1 MVPDQIAESRLRRF
15 FLSALVPLVAGT
27 FLLLGA
33 GGAQAATVI
42 LDPSDSTK
50 AIGIRNLEI
59 GGGDITGSSLFNVD
73 FTTQQSAASTYGF
86 FPGDLF
92 LFLPL
97 DGKAEAIADTM
108 DLINFQ
114 LNQGLGAEAGILGV
128 GSDAPLS
135 GSFNNYFIGYQT
147 ENGVGPF
154 AGVEVITAW
163 DSGQISA
170 DWTKNTTSTF
180 AYNADTSTAWAVI
193 TPVPE
198 PGTALLMGLGLAGLG
213 AAGRSRRG
221 ASRKAA

>member
-1 MVPDQIAESRLRRF
+1 MRK
-15 FLSALVPLVAGT
+15 LVTRAVLNGLAVLV
-27 FLLLGA
+27 LVLGA

-59 GGGDITGSSLFNVD
+59 GGGGITGSSLFNVD
-73 FTTQQSAASTYGF
+73 FTDQQSAASTYGP

-108 DLINFQ
+108 DLINFE
-114 LNQGLGAEAGILGV
+114 LNLEGGILGV
-128 GSDAPLS
+128 GADAPLS

-198 PGTALLMGLGLAGLG
+198 PGTALLMGLGLTGLAVAGRKRREESQG
-213 AAGRSRRG
+213 AA
-221 ASRKAA
+221 

>member
-1 MVPDQIAESRLRRF
+1 MRKLVTRAVLNG
-15 FLSALVPLVAGT
+15 LAVLALV
-27 FLLLGA
+27 LGA
-33 GGAQAATVI
+33 GGAQAATVVV
-42 LDPSDSTK
+42 DPSDSTK

-59 GGGDITGSSLFNVD
+59 GGGGITGSSLFNVD
-73 FTTQQSAASTYGF
+73 FTDQQSAAATYGP

-108 DLINFQ
+108 DLINFE
-114 LNQGLGAEAGILGV
+114 LNLEGGILGV
-128 GSDAPLS
+128 GADAPLS

-163 DSGQISA
+163 DSGLPV
-170 DWTKNTTSTF
+170 DGLWNKNKSSTF
-180 AYNADTSTAWAVI
+180 GYNADTSTAWAVI

-198 PGTALLMGLGLAGLG
+198 PGTALLMGLGLTGL
-213 AAGRSRRG
+213 AVAGRPRRDE
-221 ASRKAA
+221 SKATA